1 MAAGPRRLLLLQE
14 GHGTI
19 GHLHAVVWWCGR
31 GGEGKGS
38 VYVQHKV
45 QMFHGKTWAFNSNV
59 VVGQAQH
66 NTKAEQGVDN
76 GVVMQHMPR

>member
-1 MAAGPRRLLLLQE
+1 
-14 GHGTI
+14 
-19 GHLHAVVWWCGR
+19 
-31 GGEGKGS
+31 
-38 VYVQHKV
+38 
-45 QMFHGKTWAFNSNV
+45 MFHGKTWAFNSNV